1 MRKVPLK
8 NYFILGVILV
18 ISTLVVLY
26 LNRLYLSTKSNDT
39 VLSNFIKEIKSQE
52 IDNYIVENPD
62 FIIYLNDKTSKNS
75 KFEKKFKKL
84 LVKYDLQKDIVFI
97 DSNLMSEKQYN
108 DLITKYSLIKFN
120 NNNNKSN
127 CLIIIDN
134 QKIVDIMTPD
144 DGLFNIDDVKKFF
157 KENGVY

>member
-120 NNNNKSN
+120 NNNKSN